1 MRTSPNY
8 TGSTC
13 QASQSKRPKWP
24 RVLMEVKIDYRYT
37 QNIAADFITKQNAKC
52 KVHTS
57 NLSYEVKYIKMFY
70 IYES

>member
-1 MRTSPNY
+1 
-8 TGSTC
+8 
-13 QASQSKRPKWP
+13 
-24 RVLMEVKIDYRYT
+24 MEVKIDYRYT